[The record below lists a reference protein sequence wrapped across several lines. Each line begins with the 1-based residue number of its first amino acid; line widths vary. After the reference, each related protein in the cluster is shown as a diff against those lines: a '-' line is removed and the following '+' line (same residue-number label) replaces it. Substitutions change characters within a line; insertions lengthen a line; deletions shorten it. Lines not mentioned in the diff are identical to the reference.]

1 VLGYL
6 AWRSLHSLLLLW
18 LVTVVVFGLLHLTP
32 GDPASL
38 MLGEQATPEQIRDLR
53 HALGLDEPLVTQYA
67 WFLSHAVR
75 GDFGASIRAQRPAL
89 EVVLERLPATLLLT
103 AGAFTFALCVG
114 LPIGVISAVKRLS
127 LWDHGSMALALMG
140 QSMPVFWLGLMLIVV
155 FSVQLRWLP
164 VSGAGGPEHL
174 VLPAVTL
181 GTFLI
186 GLIIRLTRSSMLDV
200 LGQDYVRTARAK
212 GLAERAVIV
221 RHALRNALI
230 PVVTL
235 LGLQLGILL
244 GGAVITETVFAWP
257 GVGMVTVTAIYQHD
271 YPVVQCAVFI
281 SAVLVV
287 SINWAVDV
295 LYPFLDP
302 RIRAADS
309 P

>member
-67 WFLSHAVR
+67 WFLAHAVR

-155 FSVQLRWLP
+155 FSVHLRWLP

-235 LGLQLGILL
+235 LGLQLGMLL

-295 LYPFLDP
+295 LYHVLDP
-302 RIRAADS
+302 RIRASD
-309 P
+309 

>member
-1 VLGYL
+1 MLGPFI
-6 AWRSLHSLLLLW
+6 WRTLQSIALLW
-18 LVTVVVFGLLHLTP
+18 LVTVVVFALLHLTP
-32 GDPASL
+32 GDPATV
-38 MLGEQATPEQIRDLR
+38 MLGEQATPEQLRDLR
-53 HALGLDEPLVTQYA
+53 SALGLDEPFVMQYA
-67 WFLSHAVR
+67 RFLGHAVT
-75 GDFGASIRAQRPAL
+75 GDFGRSIRAQRPAL
-89 EVVLERLPATLLLT
+89 EVVLERLPATLLLS
-103 AGAFTFALCVG
+103 AGAFVFALFVG
-114 LPIGVISAVKRLS
+114 MPIGVVSAVKRLS
-127 LWDHGSMALALMG
+127 LWDHGSMALALLG

-155 FSVQLRWLP
+155 FSVNLRWLP
-164 VSGAGGPEHL
+164 VSGWGTPQHL

-235 LGLQLGILL
+235 LGLQLGLLL

-257 GVGMVTVTAIYQHD
+257 GVGMVTVTAIHQRD
-271 YPVVQCAVFI
+271 YPVVQCAVFV

-287 SINWAVDV
+287 VINWAVDT
-295 LYPFLDP
+295 LYNVLDP
-302 RIRAADS
+302 RIRVAE
-309 P
+309 

>member
-1 VLGYL
+1 MLGYL

-53 HALGLDEPLVTQYA
+53 KALGLDEPLVTQYA
-67 WFLSHAVR
+67 WFLGHAVR
-75 GDFGASIRAQRPAL
+75 GDFGTSIRAQRPAL

-103 AGAFTFALCVG
+103 AGAFTFALSVG

-140 QSMPVFWLGLMLIVV
+140 QSMPVFWLGLMLIIV
-155 FSVQLRWLP
+155 FSVHLRWLP
-164 VSGAGGPEHL
+164 VSGAGGPQHL

-212 GLAERAVIV
+212 GLAERAVVV

-257 GVGMVTVTAIYQHD
+257 GVGMVTVTAINQRD

-295 LYPFLDP
+295 LYHFLDP
-302 RIRAADS
+302 RIRAAE
-309 P
+309 

>member
-1 VLGYL
+1 
-6 AWRSLHSLLLLW
+6 
-18 LVTVVVFGLLHLTP
+18 
-32 GDPASL
+32 
-38 MLGEQATPEQIRDLR
+38 MLGEQATPEQVAALR
-53 HALGLDEPLVTQYA
+53 QALGLEEPLVTQYA
-67 WFLSHAVR
+67 RFLGNAVR
-75 GDFGASIRAQRPAL
+75 GDFGVSIRAQRPAL
-89 EVVLERLPATLLLT
+89 PVVLERLPATLLLA
-103 AGAFTFALCVG
+103 AGAFVFAVALG

-127 LWDHGSMALALMG
+127 LWDHGSMAVALLG

-155 FSVQLRWLP
+155 FSVHLGWFP
-164 VSGAGGPEHL
+164 VSGAGGPQHL

-212 GLAERAVIV
+212 GLAEQAVIL

-235 LGLQLGILL
+235 LGLQLGLLL

-257 GVGMVTVTAIYQHD
+257 GVGMLTVTAIHQHD

-287 SINWAVDV
+287 TINWAVDV
-295 LYPFLDP
+295 LYHVLDP
-302 RIRAADS
+302 RIRATA
-309 P
+309 

>member
-1 VLGYL
+1 VFSYL
-6 AWRSLHSLLLLW
+6 AWRSIHSLLLLW

-53 HALGLDEPLVTQYA
+53 HALGLDEPLITQYA
-67 WFLSHAVR
+67 RFLNHAVR
-75 GDFGASIRAQRPAL
+75 GDFGTSIRAQRPAL
-89 EVVLERLPATLLLT
+89 EVVLERLPATLLLA
-103 AGAFTFALCVG
+103 AGAFTFALSVG

-155 FSVQLRWLP
+155 FSVHLRWLP

-257 GVGMVTVTAIYQHD
+257 GVGMVTVTAINQRD

-295 LYPFLDP
+295 LYHVLDP
-302 RIRAADS
+302 RIRAAD
-309 P
+309 

>member
-1 VLGYL
+1 MFGQLV
-6 AWRSLHSLLLLW
+6 WRTLQSLILLW

-53 HALGLDEPLVTQYA
+53 TALGLDEPLVTQYA
-67 WFLSHAVR
+67 RFLGHALR
-75 GDFGASIRAQRPAL
+75 GDFGMSIRAQRPAL
-89 EVVLERLPATLLLT
+89 EVVLERLPATLLLA
-103 AGAFTFALCVG
+103 AGAFVFALFVG
-114 LPIGVISAVKRLS
+114 MPIGVVSAVKRLS
-127 LWDHGSMALALMG
+127 LWDHGSMALALLG

-155 FSVQLRWLP
+155 FSVNLRWFP
-164 VSGAGGPEHL
+164 VSGWGGPQHL
-174 VLPAVTL
+174 VLPAITL

-212 GLAERAVIV
+212 GLAEPVVITH
-221 RHALRNALI
+221 HALRNALI

-235 LGLQLGILL
+235 LGLQLGLLL

-257 GVGMVTVTAIYQHD
+257 GVGMMTVTAIHQRD
-271 YPVVQCAVFI
+271 YPVVQCAVFV

-287 SINWAVDV
+287 SINWAVDT
-295 LYPFLDP
+295 LYNFLDP
-302 RIRAADS
+302 RIRVAE
-309 P
+309 

>member
-1 VLGYL
+1 MFGYV
-6 AWRSLHSLLLLW
+6 AWRSLQSLVLLW

-38 MLGEQATPEQIRDLR
+38 ILGEQATPEQIRDLR
-53 HALGLDEPLVTQYA
+53 RALGLDEPLVTQYA
-67 WFLSHAVR
+67 RFLGHAVQ
-75 GDFGASIRAQRPAL
+75 GDFGVSIRAQRPTL
-89 EVVLERLPATLLLT
+89 DVVLERLPATLLLT

-114 LPIGVISAVKRLS
+114 MPIGVVSAVKRLS
-127 LWDHGSMALALMG
+127 IWDHGSMALALMG
-140 QSMPVFWLGLMLIVV
+140 QSMPVFWLGLMLIIV
-155 FSVQLRWLP
+155 FSVHLRWLP
-164 VSGAGGPEHL
+164 VSGAGTAQHL

-212 GLAERAVIV
+212 GLAEWSVIV
-221 RHALRNALI
+221 RHALRNAMI

-235 LGLQLGILL
+235 LGL

-257 GVGMVTVTAIYQHD
+257 GVGMVTVTAIHQRD

-295 LYPFLDP
+295 LYHFLDP
-302 RIRAADS
+302 RIRVAE
-309 P
+309 

>member
-1 VLGYL
+1 MLGYL

-67 WFLSHAVR
+67 WFLGHAVR

-155 FSVQLRWLP
+155 FSVHLRWLP

-295 LYPFLDP
+295 LYHVLDP
-302 RIRAADS
+302 RIRASD
-309 P
+309 

>member
-1 VLGYL
+1 MLGYL

-32 GDPASL
+32 GDPASI

-67 WFLSHAVR
+67 WFLGHAVR

-155 FSVQLRWLP
+155 FSVHLRWLP

-295 LYPFLDP
+295 LYHVLDP
-302 RIRAADS
+302 RIRASD
-309 P
+309 

>member
-1 VLGYL
+1 MLSYL
-6 AWRSLHSLLLLW
+6 VWRSLQSLLLLW

-53 HALGLDEPLVTQYA
+53 HALGLDEPLISQYA
-67 WFLSHAVR
+67 RFLNHAIR
-75 GDFGASIRAQRPAL
+75 GDFGTSIRAQRPAL
-89 EVVLERLPATLLLT
+89 EVVLERLPATLLLA
-103 AGAFTFALCVG
+103 AGAFIFAVSLG
-114 LPIGVISAVKRLS
+114 MPIGVLSAVKRLS

-140 QSMPVFWLGLMLIVV
+140 QSMPVFWLGLMLIIV
-155 FSVQLRWLP
+155 FSVHLRWFP
-164 VSGAGGPEHL
+164 VSGAGGPQHL

-257 GVGMVTVTAIYQHD
+257 GVGMMTVTAINQRD
-271 YPVVQCAVFI
+271 YPVVQCAVFV

-295 LYPFLDP
+295 LYHFLDP
-302 RIRAADS
+302 RIRAAD
-309 P
+309 